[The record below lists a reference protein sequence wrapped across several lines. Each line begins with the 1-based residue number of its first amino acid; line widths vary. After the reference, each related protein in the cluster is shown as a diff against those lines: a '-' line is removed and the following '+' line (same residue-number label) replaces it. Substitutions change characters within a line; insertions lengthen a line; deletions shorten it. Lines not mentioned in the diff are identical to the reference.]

1 MPLSLPP
8 PAHMPCSTCGAS
20 VAHADRAT
28 HSCDPDRLL
37 DYELFTLRDEIAA
50 LEERFGAWL
59 ETPQGRFA
67 RWDAE
72 RRRPDTD

>member
-1 MPLSLPP
+1 MSLSLPP

-28 HSCDPDRLL
+28 HACDPDRLL
-37 DYELFTLRDEIAA
+37 DYEMFGLRDGVAA
-50 LEERFGAWL
+50 LEEGFGAWL

-72 RRRPDTD
+72 RRRPRSD